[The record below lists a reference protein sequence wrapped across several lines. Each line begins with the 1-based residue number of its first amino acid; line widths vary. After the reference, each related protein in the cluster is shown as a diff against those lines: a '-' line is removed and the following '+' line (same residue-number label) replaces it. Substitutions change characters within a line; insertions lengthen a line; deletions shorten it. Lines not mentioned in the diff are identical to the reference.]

1 MDWFVFISDS
11 IVMLSDMESIFSSSA
26 LPKRSQILWLAW
38 LRALQPLR
46 PACSRTTTFLWLVLV
61 LAALCLRPDLA
72 GVTSLVRSLGL
83 SDASYYCLLHFF
95 HSSALDLDRLTQ
107 LWRQTLQQLFRRCLV
122 RVKGRPVVL
131 VDGLKRPKE
140 GRKMPA
146 VKSLHQESRCNAK
159 ASFIMGHSLQA
170 VALLV
175 QAAGLCFA
183 VPVAARIHE
192 GVVWT
197 ARDRRTLLDKLSGLL
212 LGLKWSCPLTVVA
225 DAYYAAAK
233 FAGSLLANG
242 HHLVTRVRSN
252 AVAYFPPSPR
262 RCRKPHRG
270 RRRLYGHKTP
280 LQDWFR
286 FRKQFLKAPS
296 PVYGESG
303 ITLRYL
309 SQDLLWRPLGQLV
322 RFVSVS
328 HPTRGNLILLC
339 TDLTLDALEIIRHYG
354 WRFKI
359 EVSFKQAIH
368 TVGAYAYHFWMQ
380 DMTPIRRGSGKQY
393 VQRKSEIYRAH
404 IRRKL
409 AAYERHIQLGLIA
422 QGLLQYLALRF
433 RRVAWFNFHSYI
445 RTACPQKPP
454 SEWVVSHALR
464 HTWPDFL
471 RGSVQSTILKK
482 FLAIKISPERCPYSD
497 IFQLDAAA

>member
-1 MDWFVFISDS
+1 
-11 IVMLSDMESIFSSSA
+11 MLSDMHNLSFAST
-26 LPKRSQILWLAW
+26 LPKRSHLLWLAW

-46 PACSRTTTFLWLVLV
+46 PACSRTTTFLWLVVV

-72 GVTSLVRSLGL
+72 GVTSLIRSLGL

-95 HSSALDLDRLTQ
+95 HSPALPLDGLTQ
-107 LWRQTLQQLFRRCLV
+107 LWRQRLQQLFRRCLV
-122 RVKGRPVVL
+122 RVQGRLVVL

-140 GRKMPA
+140 GRKMPG

-170 VALLV
+170 VGLLV
-175 QAAGLCFA
+175 QAAGLCLA

-192 GVVWT
+192 GVVWS
-197 ARDRRTLLDKLSGLL
+197 ARDRRTLLDKLSDLL
-212 LGLKWSCPLTVVA
+212 LGLHWNCALTVVA

-233 FAGSLLANG
+233 FARSLLADG

-252 AVAYFPPSPR
+252 AVAYFPPSRPR
-262 RCRKPHRG
+262 SGQRRG
-270 RRRLYGHKTP
+270 RPRLYGHKTH
-280 LQDWFR
+280 LRDWFR
-286 FRKQFLKAPS
+286 DRQQFLKAPS

-303 ITLRYL
+303 LSLRYYAY
-309 SQDLLWRPLGQLV
+309 DLLWRPLGQLV
-322 RFVSVS
+322 RFVWVS
-328 HPTRGNLILLC
+328 HPTRGNLVLLC
-339 TDLTLDALEIIRHYG
+339 TDLTLDPLEIIRLYG

-393 VQRKSEIYRAH
+393 VQRKPEIYRAQV
-404 IRRKL
+404 RRKL

-422 QGLLQYLALRF
+422 QGLLQYLAVSF

-445 RTACPQKPP
+445 RTAARQKPP

-471 RGSVQSTILKK
+471 RGSAPSAILKK
-482 FLAIKISPERCPYSD
+482 FLATKISRERCGYSD
-497 IFQLDAAA
+497 ALDLDKAA

>member
-1 MDWFVFISDS
+1 
-11 IVMLSDMESIFSSSA
+11 
-26 LPKRSQILWLAW
+26 
-38 LRALQPLR
+38 
-46 PACSRTTTFLWLVLV
+46 
-61 LAALCLRPDLA
+61 
-72 GVTSLVRSLGL
+72 
-83 SDASYYCLLHFF
+83 
-95 HSSALDLDRLTQ
+95 
-107 LWRQTLQQLFRRCLV
+107 
-122 RVKGRPVVL
+122 
-131 VDGLKRPKE
+131 
-140 GRKMPA
+140 MPA

-175 QAAGLCFA
+175 QAAGICLA

-192 GVVWT
+192 GVVWS

-212 LGLKWSCPLTVVA
+212 LGLKWTCALTVVA

-233 FAGSLLANG
+233 FARSLLSHG

-262 RCRKPHRG
+262 RRRKRRG
-270 RRRLYGHKTP
+270 RRRIYGHKTH

-286 FRKQFLKAPS
+286 YRKLFLKAPS
-296 PVYGESG
+296 PVYGEVG
-303 ITLRYL
+303 ITLRYYC
-309 SQDLLWRPLGQLV
+309 QDLLWRPLGQLV
-322 RFVSVS
+322 RFVWVS

-339 TDLTLDALEIIRHYG
+339 TDLTLEPLEIIRLYG

-393 VQRKSEIYRAH
+393 VQRKTEIYRAH
-404 IRRKL
+404 VRRKL

-422 QGLLQYLALRF
+422 QGLLQYLALSF
-433 RRVAWFNFHSYI
+433 RRVTWFNFHSYI
-445 RTACPQKPP
+445 RTASPQKPP
-454 SEWVVSHALR
+454 SEWVVCHALR
-464 HTWPDFL
+464 HT
-471 RGSVQSTILKK
+471 
-482 FLAIKISPERCPYSD
+482 
-497 IFQLDAAA
+497 

>member
-1 MDWFVFISDS
+1 M
-11 IVMLSDMESIFSSSA
+11 
-26 LPKRSQILWLAW
+26 
-38 LRALQPLR
+38 
-46 PACSRTTTFLWLVLV
+46 
-61 LAALCLRPDLA
+61 
-72 GVTSLVRSLGL
+72 
-83 SDASYYCLLHFF
+83 
-95 HSSALDLDRLTQ
+95 
-107 LWRQTLQQLFRRCLV
+107 
-122 RVKGRPVVL
+122 RVNGRPVVL

-175 QAAGLCFA
+175 QVAGVCLA

-212 LGLKWSCPLTVVA
+212 LGLQWSGPLTVVA

-233 FAGSLLANG
+233 FARALLTHG

-252 AVAYFPPSPR
+252 AVAYFPPSRPR
-262 RCRKPHRG
+262 CGKRRG
-270 RRRLYGHKTP
+270 RRTLYGTKSR
-280 LQDWFR
+280 LRDWFR
-286 FRKQFLKAPS
+286 YRKEFLQAAS

-303 ITLRYL
+303 IGLRYY
-309 SQDLLWRPLGQLV
+309 SDDLLWRPLGQLV
-322 RFVSVS
+322 RFVWVI
-328 HPTRGNLILLC
+328 HPTRGSLILLC
-339 TDLTLDALEIIRHYG
+339 TDLTLDPLEILRLYG

-422 QGLLQYLALRF
+422 QGLLQYLALSF
-433 RRVAWFNFHSYI
+433 RRVVWFNFHTYI
-445 RTACPQKPP
+445 RTASPQKPP
-454 SEWVVSHALR
+454 SEWVVTHALR
-464 HTWPDFL
+464 HTWLDFL
-471 RGSVQSTILKK
+471 RGSSQAAILKK
-482 FLAIKISPERCPYSD
+482 FLASKISNKRCPYSD
-497 IFQLDAAA
+497 IFPLDAAA